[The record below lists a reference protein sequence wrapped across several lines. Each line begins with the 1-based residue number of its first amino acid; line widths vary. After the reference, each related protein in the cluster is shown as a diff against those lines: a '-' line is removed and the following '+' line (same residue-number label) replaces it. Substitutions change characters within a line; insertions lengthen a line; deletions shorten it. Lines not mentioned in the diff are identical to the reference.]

1 MSLILTVSIESLNI
15 QIKSVFK
22 HKYEVYVRGF
32 FKEQN
37 ITNKKIMNFLFL
49 RILNGPK
56 EFANLYIY
64 DVRKITI
71 NYEFTVFT
79 TYFNRKYKKKQIVQ
93 KISQPSEST
102 TYGSVQE

>member
-1 MSLILTVSIESLNI
+1 MTVSIESLNI

-49 RILNGPK
+49 KILNRPK

-64 DVRKITI
+64 VRKITI

-79 TYFNRKYKKKQIVQ
+79 TYFNRKYQKQTKLYKK
-93 KISQPSEST
+93 
-102 TYGSVQE
+102 